1 MDPLTIP
8 GLPLYTL
15 IYSLSHTDLKML
27 RYMPQANPQLYTFLS
42 SKEGVLSVDSQM
54 GRNLR
59 DPKRMCSL
67 YMLTPHSKTELRV
80 RVYACAML
88 RQRREAKQPQWG
100 ESIGYGQ
107 HRTAEWGA
115 GGWIRD
121 RMDLE
126 IKQRKGRKGPHTQ
139 TFKKKT
145 ELFTLPL
152 MPLSHRTT
160 LALKQKIVPNTP
172 CGS

>member
-1 MDPLTIP
+1 MAPLTTP
-8 GLPLYTL
+8 ALPFYTL
-15 IYSLSHTDLKML
+15 TYSLSQTDLNML
-27 RYMPQANPQLYTFLS
+27 RCMSQANPQLYTFLS

-59 DPKRMCSL
+59 DPKRTCSL
-67 YMLTPHSKTELRV
+67 YMLTLHSKTELRV
-80 RVYACAML
+80 RVYACATL
-88 RQRREAKQPQWG
+88 RHRREAKQPQWG
-100 ESIGYGQ
+100 ESIGSGQ

-152 MPLSHRTT
+152 MPLSH
-160 LALKQKIVPNTP
+160 
-172 CGS
+172 